1 MLISIILALKG
12 REGNMSKIG
21 IVGIRGMVGSTL
33 LDRMIQ
39 EKDFDMNHQFYFFSS
54 SAKGSVGPLIDQTS
68 YKFLNAYDLGVL
80 GEMDIILTTQG
91 SDYTQEIYSA
101 LRKTGWSGY
110 WIDAASYLRMEKQS
124 LIVLDPINE
133 HVIKKGMEKGIK
145 TFVGGNCTVSLLLMG
160 IGNLIKNDWIE
171 WISTMTYQAISGAGA
186 KQISD
191 LLKQVKQFDIE
202 PKQHPLQLEKE
213 YRQLIQQKNFH
224 LGAIG
229 HPLAFNLLPW
239 IDSKMEDGRTK
250 EEWKG
255 QVELNK
261 IMGLKKIL
269 PVDGICVRVP
279 TFRSHAQAVTIK
291 LKKNI
296 TVKTIEKEI
305 AGANAWVKLIPN
317 DIEESKRY
325 LTPLAV
331 SNTLDIAVGRIK
343 KMSMGKE
350 YISLFTVGDQLLW
363 GAAEPLRRMLKIIL
377 NIL

>member
-1 MLISIILALKG
+1 
-12 REGNMSKIG
+12 MSKIG

-39 EKDFDMNHQFYFFSS
+39 EKDFDLSHQFYFFSS
-54 SAKGSVGPLIDQTS
+54 SAKGSRGPTIDRTS
-68 YKFLNAYDLGVL
+68 YTFLNAHDLSVL
-80 GEMDIILTTQG
+80 REMDIILTAQG
-91 SDYTQEIYSA
+91 SDYTQEIYSV

-110 WIDAASYLRMEKQS
+110 WIDAASSLRMEKHS
-124 LIVLDPINE
+124 IIGLDPVNE
-133 HVIKKGMEKGIK
+133 QVIIKGLERGIK